1 MEAARVAA
9 LRSYGVLNHS
19 PAPKLAELCAAAA
32 SALDAAV
39 ACISFIDA
47 DRHWTKA
54 STGSDPMNF
63 PRYLSFCHHTI
74 HEPSGTLVVPDMVA
88 DARFSAHPSV
98 YAGPRYRFYAGA
110 SVVDPGEY
118 RIGALCVLDT
128 QPRHLDSGGLDTLRR
143 LSQQVMDALL
153 AGEALGSSPE
163 AGRDPD
169 APPVQGWLGVR
180 TERAVDPHGVGRHGL
195 LLLSVAQPSPAERAG
210 LEVGDVLVAIGDH
223 PTLASGDIA
232 HALSNR
238 VEGDALPVHVWR
250 AGRAVQRTI
259 HIEAMPEGRRTR
271 RKL

>member
-1 MEAARVAA
+1 MAA
-9 LRSYGVLNHS
+9 LHSYGVLNHQ
-19 PAPKLAELCAAAA
+19 PAPRLAELCAAAA
-32 SALDAAV
+32 SALDV
-39 ACISFIDA
+39 PVSCISFIDA

-54 STGSDPMNF
+54 STASDLKDF

-74 HEPSGTLVVPDMVA
+74 HEPSGTLVVPDMAA

-98 YAGPRYRFYAGA
+98 YASPRYRFYAGV
-110 SVVDPGEY
+110 SITDPGEY
-118 RIGALCVLDT
+118 RIGAVCVLDT
-128 QPRHLDSGGLDTLRR
+128 QPRRLDDSGLDTLRR
-143 LSQQVMDALL
+143 LSQQVMDALT
-153 AGEALGSSPE
+153 AGEASGGSSE
-163 AGRDPD
+163 VGRDPD

-210 LEVGDVLVAIGDH
+210 LEVGDVLVAIGNH

-232 HALSNR
+232 YALSNR
-238 VEGDALPVHVWR
+238 MAGDAVPVHVWR
-250 AGRAVQRTI
+250 AGRTVQRTI